1 MYHVAFI
8 QKEPLSR
15 ILSGRKTVECRLSV
29 NRPPAWETEAG
40 DFILFKETGG
50 DIRAIAKVQ
59 AVVKFD
65 GLTPDDVGDI
75 AEMVSDLTGS
85 SPQSQYWQMKRT
97 ARYAVLI
104 ELESIQEV
112 SFPRQLT
119 PVGVMSAWVK
129 NFQHGHLA
137 RMNQEGQDTFP
148 EKNTP
153 SA

>member
-29 NRPPAWETEAG
+29 NRPPSWDTESG
-40 DFILFKETGG
+40 DFILFKESGG
-50 DIRAIAKVQ
+50 NIRAIAQVR

-65 GLTPDDVGDI
+65 GLTPEDVANI

-85 SPQSQYWQMKRT
+85 SPQSSYWQMKRN

-119 PVGVMSAWVK
+119 PVSVMSAWVK

-137 RMNQEGQDTFP
+137 RTNQEGQDTFP
-148 EKNTP
+148 EKSIP
-153 SA
+153 FA